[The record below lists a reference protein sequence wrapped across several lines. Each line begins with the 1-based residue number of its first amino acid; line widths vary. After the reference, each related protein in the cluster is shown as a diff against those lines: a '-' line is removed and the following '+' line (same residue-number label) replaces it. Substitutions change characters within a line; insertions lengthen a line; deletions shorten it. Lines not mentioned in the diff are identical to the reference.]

1 MIKLE
6 KRFQIKKLTKAK
18 KKKRKKNEHQIWKE
32 KKLRGEI
39 EKENKFKNYLK

>member
-18 KKKRKKNEHQIWKE
+18 KKKKKKEWASNMKGKKIKGWNWKRKQIQ
-32 KKLRGEI
+32 KLS
-39 EKENKFKNYLK
+39 